1 MWHADARV
9 RVLVKP
15 DGAASRSAWSIPLLP
30 SALHPDLNPIEQLF
44 AKVKVMLRT
53 AAARSL
59 KSLWKVVGLCI
70 KLVPGKECAA
80 YLANSGYRQPCR
92 KML

>member
-1 MWHADARV
+1 V
-9 RVLVKP
+9 GFP
-15 DGAASRSAWSIPLLP
+15 DPL
-30 SALHPDLNPIEQLF
+30 SGTLNPIEQLF
-44 AKVKVMLRT
+44 AKLKAMLRK